1 MVTVMDSL
9 TIFLVPL
16 LQAFQPDRGYY
27 VPSIEHEFLPLFTGG
42 RQLQRIKYVEIS
54 VEISRQ
60 VPFGGLIWKIFN
72 LTTRWVKVARVG
84 RDSDR
89 L

>member
-1 MVTVMDSL
+1 MMVTVMDGL
-9 TIFLVPL
+9 VDNFLGALASGPPARPRL
-16 LQAFQPDRGYY
+16 L
-27 VPSIEHEFLPLFTGG
+27 SHEFPPLFTGG